1 MTTVTD
7 LTLRPFAVHVPDE
20 DLADLRRRI
29 AAMRWPGKELVPD
42 TSQGVQ
48 LATIQDLVTY
58 WGTEYDWRT
67 CEAKLNALPQFVTEI
82 DGLGIHFIHVRSR
95 HAGALPLTSPTA
107 GPARSSSCSRSSAR

>member
-1 MTTVTD
+1 
-7 LTLRPFAVHVPDE
+7 
-20 DLADLRRRI
+20 
-29 AAMRWPGKELVPD
+29 MRWPGKEVVSD

-48 LATIQDLVTY
+48 LATIQDLVSY

-95 HAGALPLTSPTA
+95 Q
-107 GPARSSSCSRSSAR
+107 PARCR